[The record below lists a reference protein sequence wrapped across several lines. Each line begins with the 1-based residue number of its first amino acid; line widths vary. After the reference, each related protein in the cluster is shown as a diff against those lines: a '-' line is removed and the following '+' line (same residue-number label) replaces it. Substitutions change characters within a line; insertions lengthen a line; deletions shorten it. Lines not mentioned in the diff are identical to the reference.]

1 MLRAAPVQLTAAGWQ
16 ASSGHP
22 PNLPLCV
29 PCPSILRQIGP
40 DYIGFTRP
48 LLFNVSTVWRPT
60 LYGLDGFTRS
70 LCGVEHLTIAFPW
83 SPYNGMNR
91 ELGLNAL
98 QFWMTP
104 NSWVDD
110 VAVVNAGVWV
120 AHVVV
125 GWGGGMD
132 GRVHVLPRGVR
143 KFSVFRHVH
152 MVSINQHDNIGH
164 QNHLTA
170 S

>member
-1 MLRAAPVQLTAAGWQ
+1 MLRAAPVQLIAAGWQ

-22 PNLPLCV
+22 PNLPLPL
-29 PCPSILRQIGP
+29 PCPSILHQIGP

-83 SPYNGMNR
+83 TPYNGMNR

-110 VAVVNAGVWV
+110 VAVVNAGVCGCG
-120 AHVVV
+120 AR
-125 GWGGGMD
+125 GGGL
-132 GRVHVLPRGVR
+132 GG
-143 KFSVFRHVH
+143 
-152 MVSINQHDNIGH
+152 GGGW
-164 QNHLTA
+164 
-170 S
+170 